1 MELKKIGHHNISTGI
16 TLQLKTLVLIS
27 LILTFNVLFSII
39 EYFSFSILIV
49 TKYVRAKLQ
58 FVFQLD
64 FIKFSS
70 ILIVVPAQ
78 IDGGA
83 AKRVPRSDLD

>member
-1 MELKKIGHHNISTGI
+1 MS
-16 TLQLKTLVLIS
+16 S
-27 LILTFNVLFSII
+27 
-39 EYFSFSILIV
+39 
-49 TKYVRAKLQ
+49 AKLQ

-83 AKRVPRSDLD
+83 AKRVPHSDLD